1 LANKIKETKVNAE
14 IDSYLPAINDVLEG
28 VDREE
33 LIKKIFSVEFTQ
45 FYNYY
50 SKTKDLN
57 SQDAERGN
65 GASKGDIPTEGSVR
79 YFINVGERDGYD
91 WMSLKDFLR
100 DTLNLEKEDVYN
112 VDTKDSFSFF
122 NTDAQ
127 LTEFILQTFTD
138 FKLEGRFINVEVSKN
153 PGAGGG
159 GKGGK
164 KRRGNKGGGGN
175 RRGGNKSYKG
185 GKKGGYG
192 KKGGKKKQ
200 GFY

>member
-1 LANKIKETKVNAE
+1 
-14 IDSYLPAINDVLEG
+14 LEG
-28 VDREE
+28 IDREE
-33 LIKKIFSVEFTQ
+33 LIKKIVSVEFTQ

-57 SQDAERGN
+57 SQDGGRDRDGK
-65 GASKGDIPTEGSVR
+65 GTSKGEIPSEGSVR

-100 DTLNLEKEDVYN
+100 DTLNLEKEDIFN

-122 NTDAQ
+122 NSDAH
-127 LTEFILQTFTD
+127 LAELIIQTFSE
-138 FKLEGRFINVEVSKN
+138 FKLEGRFINVEISTK
-153 PGAGGG
+153 PGGGG
-159 GKGGK
+159 GKGGGK
-164 KRRGNKGGGGN
+164 KRGHRKGGHRKGGS
-175 RRGGNKSYKG
+175 NKPSFKG

-192 KKGGKKKQ
+192 KKGGKKRS